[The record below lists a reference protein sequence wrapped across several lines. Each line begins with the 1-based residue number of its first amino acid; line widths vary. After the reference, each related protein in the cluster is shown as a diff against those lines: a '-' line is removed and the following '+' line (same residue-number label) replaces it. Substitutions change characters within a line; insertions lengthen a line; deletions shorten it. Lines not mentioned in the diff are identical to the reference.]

1 MVLSSF
7 DDLLNVDTRIDE
19 INLERNTLAVQLKAA
34 HDKLEKTWNKSG
46 GSEKSLIESIADD
59 ISTNAVSLSAVAS
72 LREKYGDLQVLLR
85 LQDLYEDQERA
96 DRNLEKL
103 QNLESE
109 VNGLCE
115 LKLSGLTIDS
125 LKQLH
130 AELQD
135 TKFGVEKSEF
145 AQEVYK
151 QFEQKLVARKAQEL
165 MEKFNSSLL
174 ECRWDTPMF
183 VPLSSQDMKS
193 LRDQSATLYQ
203 LSHLYVIGEN
213 PPILWNFACIANN
226 FSVRFTYHFHDTSF
240 KIETYFKFL
249 KDYLSENMHKCISI
263 FHDDS
268 SGLTKQLVHEQFV
281 NYVLQPIRDRINT
294 TLFQNDQAT
303 LITLISQIIST
314 DRELS
319 RSFHYHGAG
328 LTSLVPSRIWD
339 KWLNYEV
346 YVAFTH
352 LNKVISDPRNLA
364 KSAADFI
371 KLINKMYGYLESLYS
386 LEGGQI
392 LQKYKL
398 LTCSQIFMQLLSS
411 YLDYVLRADTTADK
425 LPEDQLYQ
433 SLIKLQNINMVSR
446 KISELSLEYIFVHLT
461 DIVNQ
466 RENKNYES
474 ILQNIQ
480 ENYQRVIE
488 SGNQGSVVHRIQKL
502 LKESLRNYFKAG
514 NWCLQ
519 SSLVNGNSPSSE
531 LVNSIKLMSRII
543 VKLDSLLVPLEV
555 ILDIK
560 SQLLNVIVNY
570 FIESILKLNKFNKDG
585 LEQLNVDFQAL
596 KDSLRL
602 PKTLRNSQV
611 EVLTEIVKIL
621 YLKYDEGARM
631 FIDTFYIKQMEYKKL
646 RIHCDIKVLRDSEI
660 QDALYRVAYGNI
672 V

>member
-1 MVLSSF
+1 
-7 DDLLNVDTRIDE
+7 
-19 INLERNTLAVQLKAA
+19 
-34 HDKLEKTWNKSG
+34 
-46 GSEKSLIESIADD
+46 
-59 ISTNAVSLSAVAS
+59 
-72 LREKYGDLQVLLR
+72 
-85 LQDLYEDQERA
+85 
-96 DRNLEKL
+96 
-103 QNLESE
+103 
-109 VNGLCE
+109 
-115 LKLSGLTIDS
+115 
-125 LKQLH
+125 
-130 AELQD
+130 
-135 TKFGVEKSEF
+135 
-145 AQEVYK
+145 
-151 QFEQKLVARKAQEL
+151 
-165 MEKFNSSLL
+165 
-174 ECRWDTPMF
+174 
-183 VPLSSQDMKS
+183 
-193 LRDQSATLYQ
+193 
-203 LSHLYVIGEN
+203 
-213 PPILWNFACIANN
+213 
-226 FSVRFTYHFHDTSF
+226 
-240 KIETYFKFL
+240 
-249 KDYLSENMHKCISI
+249 
-263 FHDDS
+263 
-268 SGLTKQLVHEQFV
+268 
-281 NYVLQPIRDRINT
+281 
-294 TLFQNDQAT
+294 
-303 LITLISQIIST
+303 
-314 DRELS
+314 
-319 RSFHYHGAG
+319 
-328 LTSLVPSRIWD
+328 
-339 KWLNYEV
+339 
-346 YVAFTH
+346 
-352 LNKVISDPRNLA
+352 
-364 KSAADFI
+364 
-371 KLINKMYGYLESLYS
+371 
-386 LEGGQI
+386 
-392 LQKYKL
+392 
-398 LTCSQIFMQLLSS
+398 MQLLSS